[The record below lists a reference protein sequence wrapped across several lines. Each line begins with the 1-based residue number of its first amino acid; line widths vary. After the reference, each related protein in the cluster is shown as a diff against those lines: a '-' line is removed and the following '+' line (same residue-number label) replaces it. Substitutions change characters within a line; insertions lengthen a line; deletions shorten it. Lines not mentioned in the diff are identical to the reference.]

1 MSSRTLYR
9 PLFYRYPG
17 LREKVPIVELATLP
31 TPVQTMQQLSSK
43 IGVDKLLVKRDDESA
58 QLYGGNKVRK
68 LEFLLADALAKG
80 YSAVLTYG
88 GAGSNHALATALY
101 AKQFGLDCYAI
112 LAHEPATEA
121 VAKKLL
127 YHLDL
132 GTRLESANT
141 MPTIRTAAE
150 RILAS
155 RGAVYE
161 IPFGGSSWRGVTGF
175 VNAALE
181 LVEQI
186 DSGKL
191 NLPDLI
197 YLAGGTE
204 GSASGLAL
212 GFRLCQLPMRIVVV
226 QVTPDAIGG
235 PDLLNR
241 LFAETNAELHRLEPR
256 IPIFDKPMQQVEIR
270 RDFLG
275 SGYAQPTNDG
285 RAAIEL
291 LKQTE
296 GIKLDNTYTAKA
308 TAALLSDARAGRL
321 DSKEVLFWNTYN
333 SRPDPERIS
342 NGSWRDLPK
351 AFYQYFNS

>member
-1 MSSRTLYR
+1 MNNRNPYR
-9 PLFYRYPG
+9 PLFDRYPG
-17 LREKVPIVELATLP
+17 LREKLPLVELATLP
-31 TPVQTMQQLSSK
+31 TPVQAMQQLASE

-68 LEFLLADALAKG
+68 LEFLLADALAGG
-80 YSAVLTYG
+80 YGAVLTYG

-101 AKQFGLDCYAI
+101 AMQFGLECYAI
-112 LAHEPATEA
+112 LTHEPATEA
-121 VAKKLL
+121 IAKKLL

-132 GTRLESANT
+132 RTRLEFADT
-141 MPTIRTAAE
+141 MPAIRAAAE
-150 RILAS
+150 RILANQ
-155 RGAVYE
+155 GTVYE

-175 VNAALE
+175 VNAGLE
-181 LVEQI
+181 LVGQI

-191 NLPDLI
+191 NPPDLI

-212 GFRLCQLPMRIVVV
+212 GLRLCQLPTRIVVV

-235 PDLLNR
+235 PDLLAR
-241 LFAETNAELHRLEPR
+241 LFTETNAELHRLDPQVR
-256 IPIFDKPMQQVEIR
+256 ILDKPMQQVEMR

-275 SGYAQPTNDG
+275 GGYAQPTDEG

-291 LKQTE
+291 LEQTQ
-296 GIKLDNTYTAKA
+296 GITLDTTYTAKA
-308 TAALLSDARAGRL
+308 MAALISDARAGRL

-351 AFYQYFNS
+351 AFYRYFNS